1 MAKEIWFKCLRCGE
15 ESYCDTYF
23 DGIPD
28 AEVMCPF
35 CLNRMKL
42 KEARLAADSP
52 ACGSA
57 LRGTKG

>member
-1 MAKEIWFKCLRCGE
+1 MAKEIWFKCSKCGK

-23 DGIPD
+23 DKELD

-42 KEARLAADSP
+42 AAARIQS
-52 ACGSA
+52 
-57 LRGTKG
+57 K